1 MITINSVNKNYITKN
16 NVVPALV
23 DVSLKLPRKGFI
35 LICGE
40 SGSGKTTL
48 LKLISGIEKI
58 DEGEI
63 LIDNTSINELSNE
76 HVFSYIDKN
85 VGFVFQDYNLFE
97 KNSVYENLNLVI
109 NDEKNPKQKIK
120 ETLKKVDLLGFE
132 KRKVST
138 LSSGERQRLA
148 IARAILK
155 NSKIILADE
164 PTGSLDDEN
173 SIKILNIFKQISKE
187 KLVIISSHDIKN
199 SRKYADLV
207 FILREGKIYKKTFN
221 DFLDYTQNIG
231 IELNQKFSYKKTFKT
246 LLLFLK
252 NISFRN
258 ILFSIL
264 SILFSLF
271 VFTIF
276 GFLFNGKNKVLNKEY
291 NNSNYNE
298 IFLSKKTIGNKN
310 KNLKIDYNKIL
321 LDEND
326 LDNIKKITKNES
338 IYPIYESSVFT
349 DYLFPL
355 INYNSIP
362 EYDKNNY
369 DVKINGLIKYEEKLF
384 KDFNIKLLEGYF
396 PKYNE
401 QYTEVLITE
410 VIFNVLKKYGKNK
423 YEKYSDIIGEVFSA
437 DVFLVNTNF
446 KIIGVIDTNFNYIR
460 YKDFFEKHKKTE
472 IDIEGKEYLKK
483 GFHSS
488 LFLSKSFFEKIESNT
503 FYNNVKISFPGYR
516 TSFLNTLKEEKN
528 NVFYKEGYI
537 FNGKLK
543 NKEIIIPIYKGT
555 YEIEFENK
563 LHEELFSFVHGNFS
577 EVSEKFKLKF
587 GADKNENDYL
597 EYIKREKINE
607 FHRGKNLDYFKKIA
621 HYKIAIENKQTN
633 LISFYSELYDSNILN
648 IQDVEI
654 VGSYLVDNQEEA
666 KVYVS
671 DNLINEVNKKLKYY
685 NNPYSSFIVPN
696 KSNGRKKLL
705 DLNEKI
711 ITNVELIPD
720 ILLSENINLIYYTR
734 TYLHDNLDTWYSG
747 INEFKILIYSIFVI
761 IVILFILF
769 LFYFA
774 NSIFKNRK
782 KEYGIVMSLGMSKRK
797 LIGILAIENLIL
809 FSSIFIFS
817 MLFSFIFSKYIA
829 KEIVDIYYLK
839 VNPFLF
845 DYGITFIL
853 LIIIILQYIFMIL
866 YNFFKIK
873 NKNIM
878 DLVNE

>member
-231 IELNQKFSYKKTFKT
+231 IELNQKFSHKKTFKT

-321 LDEND
+321 ALD
-326 LDNIKKITKNES
+326 
-338 IYPIYESSVFT
+338 
-349 DYLFPL
+349 
-355 INYNSIP
+355 
-362 EYDKNNY
+362 
-369 DVKINGLIKYEEKLF
+369 
-384 KDFNIKLLEGYF
+384 
-396 PKYNE
+396 
-401 QYTEVLITE
+401 
-410 VIFNVLKKYGKNK
+410 
-423 YEKYSDIIGEVFSA
+423 
-437 DVFLVNTNF
+437 
-446 KIIGVIDTNFNYIR
+446 
-460 YKDFFEKHKKTE
+460 
-472 IDIEGKEYLKK
+472 
-483 GFHSS
+483 
-488 LFLSKSFFEKIESNT
+488 
-503 FYNNVKISFPGYR
+503 
-516 TSFLNTLKEEKN
+516 
-528 NVFYKEGYI
+528 
-537 FNGKLK
+537 
-543 NKEIIIPIYKGT
+543 
-555 YEIEFENK
+555 
-563 LHEELFSFVHGNFS
+563 
-577 EVSEKFKLKF
+577 
-587 GADKNENDYL
+587 
-597 EYIKREKINE
+597 
-607 FHRGKNLDYFKKIA
+607 
-621 HYKIAIENKQTN
+621 
-633 LISFYSELYDSNILN
+633 
-648 IQDVEI
+648 
-654 VGSYLVDNQEEA
+654 
-666 KVYVS
+666 
-671 DNLINEVNKKLKYY
+671 
-685 NNPYSSFIVPN
+685 
-696 KSNGRKKLL
+696 
-705 DLNEKI
+705 
-711 ITNVELIPD
+711 
-720 ILLSENINLIYYTR
+720 
-734 TYLHDNLDTWYSG
+734 
-747 INEFKILIYSIFVI
+747 
-761 IVILFILF
+761 
-769 LFYFA
+769 
-774 NSIFKNRK
+774 
-782 KEYGIVMSLGMSKRK
+782 
-797 LIGILAIENLIL
+797 
-809 FSSIFIFS
+809 
-817 MLFSFIFSKYIA
+817 
-829 KEIVDIYYLK
+829 
-839 VNPFLF
+839 
-845 DYGITFIL
+845 
-853 LIIIILQYIFMIL
+853 
-866 YNFFKIK
+866 
-873 NKNIM
+873 
-878 DLVNE
+878 